1 MGGDSW
7 KRKEEIITRVLQKY
21 YRNSA
26 IHNLRVL
33 GIERTFEIIE
43 SFRNPVYRA
52 KLRQIHLNVLKG
64 GVKC

>member
-1 MGGDSW
+1 MGRDSR
-7 KRKEEIITRVLQKY
+7 KRKEEIITRALQKY
-21 YRNSA
+21 YKNSA

-43 SFRNPVYRA
+43 SFRNPIYRA

-64 GVKC
+64 GE